1 MHQNVSADDLT
12 VYIEAVRILLRGVD
26 TNEVET
32 QSIYSL
38 AWLTYIICGISM
50 DAMNLN
56 HVELKFSTP

>member
-1 MHQNVSADDLT
+1 MHQNVSADDLI

-38 AWLTYIICGISM
+38 AWLTYIIYGISM
-50 DAMNLN
+50 DVMNLN
-56 HVELKFSTP
+56 HVELKFSTT

>member
-1 MHQNVSADDLT
+1 MHQNVSADDLI

-38 AWLTYIICGISM
+38 A
-50 DAMNLN
+50 
-56 HVELKFSTP
+56 